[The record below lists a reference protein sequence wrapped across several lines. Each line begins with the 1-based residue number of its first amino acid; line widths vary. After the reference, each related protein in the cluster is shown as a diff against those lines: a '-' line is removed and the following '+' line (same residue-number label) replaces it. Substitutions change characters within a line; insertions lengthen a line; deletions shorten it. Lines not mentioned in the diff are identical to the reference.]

1 MSLGPWSGDGCFW
14 VGGQAACPT
23 PPSGPMHLRD
33 HCAVPLL
40 TPSWAVPLR
49 AQPQLDQSLYHHVEV
64 PESCPF
70 CVQVPTHSNLGDA
83 VLGLDLHF
91 WSSQISVLLILL
103 LNGKNQQQGQCLGHW
118 AATGTRCSG
127 YRGRPPWTCDG
138 DALNAAYCSVQP
150 EPRSRLINQSTA
162 FHMHE
167 NLQCGHTNGVLL
179 KGRRWMCL
187 DE

>member
-1 MSLGPWSGDGCFW
+1 MKKPKSHRPPREADWRSRSVQWVASATPETMPQQALGQEGPPTEQARVTVLAHRGDVPGALERGWVLLGEEVKPPALPHPLGPCILETTAD
-14 VGGQAACPT
+14 
-23 PPSGPMHLRD
+23 
-33 HCAVPLL
+33 VPLL

-49 AQPQLDQSLYHHVEV
+49 AQPQLDQSLYHHIEV

-118 AATGTRCSG
+118 AATGT
-127 YRGRPPWTCDG
+127 
-138 DALNAAYCSVQP
+138 
-150 EPRSRLINQSTA
+150 
-162 FHMHE
+162 
-167 NLQCGHTNGVLL
+167 
-179 KGRRWMCL
+179 
-187 DE
+187 